1 MKTIFAATIHSNI
14 QKSKSIFSQS
24 TQKRKR
30 QTGCRKNQDRIRVIE
45 SILRRPDRSEEERQK
60 ASDQLAKAADE
71 YKGYVKEQSDQLVK
85 ATEAFTGAVKSGDIE
100 KSKTLYAK
108 ARVYYERIEP
118 IAESLGDLDPK
129 IDARETMLKKE
140 TNGQASIS
148 LRRPFGRIKIFPG
161 KRQQLTSFSR
171 M

>member
-1 MKTIFAATIHSNI
+1 MKASLEDLTEAK
-14 QKSKSIFSQS
+14 KSGK
-24 TQKRKR
+24 
-30 QTGCRKNQDRIRVIE
+30 
-45 SILRRPDRSEEERQK
+45 K

-129 IDARETMLKKE
+129 IDARENDVEEGDKWTGFHKLEKAIWKD
-140 TNGQASIS
+140 QDIS
-148 LRRPFGRIKIFPG
+148 RG
-161 KRQQLTSFSR
+161 KGNS
-171 M
+171 